1 MDLETLINETADRAD
16 DLLSG
21 VSTRK
26 DGRTVLKETLASDH
40 PEMEVDE
47 RSIVIAGVMRI
58 LDDEDFFAG
67 SPNESDSVWGET
79 AADAPDED

>member
-21 VSTRK
+21 ISTRK
-26 DGRTVLKETLASDH
+26 DARSVLRETLASEH

-47 RSIVIAGVMRI
+47 RSIVVAGVMNV
-58 LDDEDFFAG
+58 LDEEQFFAA
-67 SPNESDSVWGET
+67 SITENESIWGER
-79 AADAPDED
+79 AENAPKN